1 MLEVAPLIAVPPLY
15 HWYVRGPGPLAV
27 TLKIA
32 AWPVVTVWLAGGVM
46 ITGAAVT
53 VKVAGALVAVPAV
66 LVTVTVK
73 REPLSPITVAGVM

>member
-1 MLEVAPLIAVPPLY
+1 
-15 HWYVRGPGPLAV
+15 V
-27 TLKIA
+27 TLKVA
-32 AWPVVTVWLAGGVM
+32 ACPVVTVWFAGGVV

-73 REPLSPITVAGVM
+73 REPLSPITVAGVV